1 MAVGIHCIRQGLIR
15 IGFYDPEC
23 PSCHDVMMEMLH
35 DKLLQQEVDAGNLT
49 VLAIYTE
56 GNLDVWK
63 TTISELPKEWIV
75 GTDREEIKQR
85 CLYDL
90 KAMPSLYLLDGDKKV
105 ILKDV
110 SYRKICSEILY

>member
-1 MAVGIHCIRQGLIR
+1 
-15 IGFYDPEC
+15 
-23 PSCHDVMMEMLH
+23 MMEMLH

-105 ILKDV
+105 ILKTFLIRNYVDENIILKNQT
-110 SYRKICSEILY
+110 KIRSWKVPI

>member
-1 MAVGIHCIRQGLIR
+1 MNFIYYLPDGSRHTLYQTRVNKNRLLLV
-15 IGFYDPEC
+15 FYDPEC

-85 CLYDL
+85 CLYDCKL
-90 KAMPSLYLLDGDKKV
+90 PKLAY
-105 ILKDV
+105 
-110 SYRKICSEILY
+110 